1 MKKSLIIAAGI
12 LYFVSTA
19 TNLNAQQVNAMPV
32 SNVETSEPL
41 TVKYLGSQEDYLIFR
56 VEIKTGNV
64 DHSVLKIGDATE
76 GELYSNLINS
86 NLKFQLVKIEKREN
100 QVLDFTLLSGKKV
113 YTKTFT
119 TDSNDKL
126 YQKGVAVL

>member
-1 MKKSLIIAAGI
+1 MKKSLIIATGI
-12 LYFVSTA
+12 LYFASIA
-19 TNLNAQQVNAMPV
+19 TNVTAQQAKAIPV

-41 TVKYLGSQEDYLIFR
+41 TVKYLGSQDDYLIFR
-56 VEIKTGNV
+56 VEIKTGDVN
-64 DHSVLKIGDATE
+64 HSILKIGDAVE
-76 GELYSNLINS
+76 GELYSNPINTNS
-86 NLKFQLVKIEKREN
+86 KFQLVKIEKREN
-100 QVLDFTLLSGKKV
+100 QVLDFTLLSNKKV

>member
-12 LYFVSTA
+12 LYFASAA
-19 TNLNAQQVNAMPV
+19 TNVNAQQVKAIPV
-32 SNVETSEPL
+32 SNAETSEPL
-41 TVKYLGSQEDYLIFR
+41 TVKFLGSQDDYLIFR
-56 VEIKTGNV
+56 VEIKTGNI

-76 GELYSNLINS
+76 GELYSNPINS